1 LHIYNTLLAVILP
14 LAALQIP
21 FTTLLA
27 RNFMN
32 GIPDGL
38 IEAARVD
45 GASLWRTFRSIILPL
60 TRPIAAAI
68 AVLTLINAWNDYL
81 LPLVFL
87 QSPNLQTITLV
98 PQFFIGEYND
108 DLTKVFAAA
117 VLTAIPEVIVY
128 IGLQRLFERGLAAGA
143 LK

>member
-1 LHIYNTLLAVILP
+1 
-14 LAALQIP
+14 
-21 FTTLLA
+21 
-27 RNFMN
+27 MN

-45 GASLWRTFRSIILPL
+45 GASLWRTFRSIVVPL
-60 TRPIAAAI
+60 MRPIAAAI
-68 AVLTLINAWNDYL
+68 TVLTLINAWNDYL

-87 QSPNLQTITLV
+87 QSQSLQTVTLV
-98 PQFFIGEYND
+98 PTFFVGEYND
-108 DLTKVFAAA
+108 DVTKVLAAA

-128 IGLQRLFERGLAAGA
+128 IGLQRLFERGLSAGA

>member
-1 LHIYNTLLAVILP
+1 
-14 LAALQIP
+14 
-21 FTTLLA
+21 
-27 RNFMN
+27 MN